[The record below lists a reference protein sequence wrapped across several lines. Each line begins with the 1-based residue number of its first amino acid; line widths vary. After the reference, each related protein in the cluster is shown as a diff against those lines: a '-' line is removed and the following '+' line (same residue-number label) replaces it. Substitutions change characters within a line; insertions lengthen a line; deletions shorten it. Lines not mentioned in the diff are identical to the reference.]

1 MPPDFYFSP
10 GSGPDWLTGGSFGA
24 EGSIVCTLVMLVTI
38 LILAYQLKKSGKLFV
53 KKSAEVAGANLQ
65 ISYYA
70 EFHERI
76 AFCSLRSIDFSRP
89 LLLHLKEKWIVYIR
103 LIYSLNSKF
112 FSSFI
117 IIYLSCCCLRRNNA
131 R

>member
-38 LILAYQLKKSGKLFV
+38 LILAYQLRKSGKLFE

-89 LLLHLKEKWIVYIR
+89 LLLQLKEKWIVYIR

-112 FSSFI
+112 FSPFI

>member
-10 GSGPDWLTGGSFGA
+10 GSGQDWLTDGSFGA
-24 EGSIVCTLVMLVTI
+24 EDSIICTLVMLASI
-38 LILAYQLKKSGKLFV
+38 LILAYHLRKSGKLFE

-89 LLLHLKEKWIVYIR
+89 LLMHLKEK
-103 LIYSLNSKF
+103 
-112 FSSFI
+112 
-117 IIYLSCCCLRRNNA
+117 
-131 R
+131 